1 MNLKRIATL
10 TAETSM
16 RPWFSYVLLLLITL
30 FAAVLRF
37 YKLGAWS
44 FWIDEIYTINHAMS
58 HFSRP
63 ELILEHIPPSRNW
76 VPVSVILTAQVLNSW
91 GVNEWNARLTSAIIG
106 ILTIPILYLPL
117 SKIFGRQTALIAILL
132 LAISPW
138 HIFWSQNARFY
149 TALMLIYSLAL
160 FTFHFGLERNRP
172 HYFIAFYILFYLAM
186 SERLIAVVLI
196 PVIALYLLLLWRL
209 PLEKPPGLNLR
220 NILIL
225 TAPVIVFL
233 LYEIYLFAATG
244 DFIFASD
251 LELLAPP
258 IDSPV
263 RLLIVFALSIG
274 SPLLCLAFF
283 SGAELV
289 QKKDRAGLFFF
300 IAAILPP
307 ILFALIT
314 PFVFVVERYAFISLA
329 FWIVLAASGIRTLFT
344 VARQHRSLIA
354 LAVIFVLLADAT
366 GENLLYY
373 QINHGN
379 RLEWREAVGYVRER
393 MEAGDIVV
401 STRAPLAGYYL
412 GREVLEFQ
420 DLHPS
425 DLEKIDAP
433 IWFVMDYP
441 GIWHGRYDSRVW
453 MEERSQ
459 LLQFSYLR
467 VAEGIFLQIYRFDP
481 THAEGASK

>member
-1 MNLKRIATL
+1 
-10 TAETSM
+10 
-16 RPWFSYVLLLLITL
+16 
-30 FAAVLRF
+30 
-37 YKLGAWS
+37 
-44 FWIDEIYTINHAMS
+44 
-58 HFSRP
+58 
-63 ELILEHIPPSRNW
+63 
-76 VPVSVILTAQVLNSW
+76 
-91 GVNEWNARLTSAIIG
+91 
-106 ILTIPILYLPL
+106 
-117 SKIFGRQTALIAILL
+117 
-132 LAISPW
+132 
-138 HIFWSQNARFY
+138 
-149 TALMLIYSLAL
+149 
-160 FTFHFGLERNRP
+160 
-172 HYFIAFYILFYLAM
+172 
-186 SERLIAVVLI
+186 
-196 PVIALYLLLLWRL
+196 
-209 PLEKPPGLNLR
+209 LR

-225 TAPVIVFL
+225 TAPVIAFL

-263 RLLIVFALSIG
+263 RVLIVFAFSIG
-274 SPLLCLAFF
+274 IPLLCLALF
-283 SGAELV
+283 SGVELF

-307 ILFALIT
+307 SLFALIT
-314 PFVFVVERYAFISLA
+314 PFVFVVERYAFVSLA
-329 FWIVLAASGIRTLFT
+329 FWIVLAGSGIYTLFT
-344 VARQHRSLIA
+344 IARQHRSLIA

-393 MEAGDIVV
+393 MDGGDIVV

-412 GREVLEFQ
+412 GGEVLEFQ

-453 MEERSQ
+453 MEERAQ

-481 THAEGASK
+481 VQAEGPSE